1 MRYFFIALCLTAC
14 AADRQPGDFFGAVD
28 EDSAWVVD
36 GVLLVDQ
43 PLPPIFVR
51 RVLPANQLYRQTA
64 AGVAD
69 AQVQVVQGSQVFEYA
84 ADEDWPGRYVPPP
97 AAAQVAAQTEY
108 RLEVEVE
115 GKKVQARTTTP
126 DRVRVRE
133 MVLVDEE
140 TIAVLRPLKTF
151 ADVEAEDEVYNAPEN
166 QLVYREDLLEIRLET
181 AAVDAYQLGMFAL
194 DPNLKS
200 LDDDILDFF
209 DEDDPEALRAN
220 QSPPLSVSDGIVRMP
235 WLAVLFAGPTLV
247 KVYALDHNWFEY
259 ARSSS
264 DQQEQGGFAG
274 GLAGENFERPFF
286 EVEGGIGL
294 FGSASVDSVGFSVV
308 PRSDL

>member
-1 MRYFFIALCLTAC
+1 MRYFFIALCLMAC
-14 AADRQPGDFFGAVD
+14 SAERQPGDFFGAVD

-43 PLPPIFVR
+43 PLPPVFVR

-69 AQVQVVQGSQVFEYA
+69 ARVQIVQGSQVFEYA
-84 ADEDWPGRYVPPP
+84 ADEDSPGRYVPPP
-97 AAAQVAAQTEY
+97 ATAQVEAQTEY

-115 GKKVQARTTTP
+115 GKKVQAQTTTP

-140 TIAVLRPLKTF
+140 TLEVLRALKTF
-151 ADVEAEDEVYNAPEN
+151 AEAGDEVYTAPEN
-166 QLVYREDLLEIRLET
+166 ELVYREDLLEIRLET

-194 DPNLKS
+194 DDSLKS

-209 DEDDPEALRAN
+209 DENDPEVLRAN
-220 QSPPLSVSDGIVRMP
+220 PSPPLSVSDGIVRMP
-235 WLAVLFAGPTLV
+235 WLAVLFAGRTMV

-264 DQQEQGGFAG
+264 DRQEQGGFAG

>member
-14 AADRQPGDFFGAVD
+14 AAERQPGEFFGSVD
-28 EDSAWVVD
+28 ADSEWVVD

-51 RVLPANQLYRQTA
+51 RVLPAAQLYSQTA
-64 AGVAD
+64 AGEAD
-69 AQVQVVQGSQVFEYA
+69 ARVQIVQGTQVFEYA
-84 ADEDWPGRYVPPP
+84 ADADWPGRYVPPP
-97 AAAQVAAQTEY
+97 EAAQVEAQTEY

-133 MVLVDEE
+133 TVLVDEE
-140 TIAVLRPLKTF
+140 TVEVLRSLKTF
-151 ADVEAEDEVYNAPEN
+151 AEAGDEVYTAPEN

-181 AAVDAYQLGMFAL
+181 VAVDAYQLGMFSIEP
-194 DPNLKS
+194 DLKS

-235 WLAVLFAGPTLV
+235 WLAVLFEGRTLV

-259 ARSSS
+259 ARSSFE
-264 DQQEQGGFAG
+264 QQEQDGFAG
-274 GLAGENFERPFF
+274 GLAGDNFERPFF

-294 FGSASVDSVGFSVV
+294 FGSASVDSVGFFVV
-308 PRSDL
+308 PR

>member
-14 AADRQPGDFFGAVD
+14 SAERQPGDFFGAVD

-43 PLPPIFVR
+43 PLPPVFVR
-51 RVLPANQLYRQTA
+51 RVLPASQLYRQTA

-69 AQVQVVQGSQVFEYA
+69 ARVQVTQGSQVFEYA

-97 AAAQVAAQTEY
+97 AAAQVEAQTEY

-115 GKKVQARTTTP
+115 GKKVQAQTTTP

-140 TIAVLRPLKTF
+140 TLETLRSLKTF
-151 ADVEAEDEVYNAPEN
+151 AEAGDEVYTAPEN

-209 DEDDPEALRAN
+209 DENDPEVLRAN
-220 QSPPLSVSDGIVRMP
+220 PSPPLSVSDGIVRMP
-235 WLAVLFAGPTLV
+235 WLAVLFAGRTMV

-264 DQQEQGGFAG
+264 DRQEQGGFAG

-308 PRSDL
+308 PRPDL